1 MVGNYVQSMR
11 LFQMRL
17 REAMKREKLTQEQL
31 AEKAG
36 VSQSGI
42 SEYLNG
48 QRSPK
53 IKTIRIMADC
63 LGVDPT
69 WLMGVDKETESTQLL
84 DMFYRLDTADRNRVT
99 GYIEAL
105 LSSDK
110 YKGQQEA
117 PNSPHNPF

>member
-1 MVGNYVQSMR
+1 MAGNYVQSMK
-11 LFQMRL
+11 LFQSRL

-69 WLMGVDKETESTQLL
+69 WLMGVDRETESTMLL
-84 DMFYRLDTADRNRVT
+84 DLFYRLDTPDRARVT

-110 YKGQQEA
+110 YKGTEKA
-117 PNSPHNPF
+117 PISPQN